1 MSGINAVNA
10 SNVNFK
16 GKDKTERKSN
26 AGEIS
31 ETDNSKKS
39 RSARKPL
46 KETLTAPVRDQ
57 FKKAYGED
65 VKATPSLV
73 ADFIS
78 DNAIKIGTLV
88 AGGAFIFAKSRKATN
103 GMTKALRENIGKF
116 GTAAEGEKTNILKRS
131 VTVVKD
137 AFAQV
142 KANNLADAQKT
153 VSEAVSSGSKTIKQ
167 MVNEAVFKPKDFE
180 QASGLGKFV
189 DKHFGKHAEQIKTGL
204 GKAGIANGGDLAD
217 TAIAGAATA
226 ALTGGVHEIAD
237 DVTEKDNKE
246 LAHKA
251 KVKEVEDTLNS
262 AVKFAD
268 ALSMLV

>member
-26 AGEIS
+26 TGEIS

-65 VKATPSLV
+65 AKATPSLV

-88 AGGAFIFAKSRKATN
+88 AGGALIFAKSRKATN

-153 VSEAVSSGSKTIKQ
+153 ASEAARKGEKSIMGTVKD
-167 MVNEAVFKPKDFE
+167 AVLKPKEFD

-189 DKHFGKHAEQIKTGL
+189 DKHLGKNAEQAKKFL
-204 GKAGIANGGDLAD
+204 GKAGIANGSDLAD

-226 ALTGGVHEIAD
+226 ALTGGAHEIAG

-246 LAHKA
+246 LAREA
-251 KVKEVEDTLNS
+251 KIQEFENLLNS
-262 AVKFAD
+262 ADKFAD
-268 ALSMLV
+268 ALSMVV